1 MNSAESTDIYG
12 CNTLIERFLLI
23 SVIRIQSPPTADITV
38 RIAVHLD
45 RSSTDRG
52 RQRPKRPLESREL
65 MGKRQE

>member
-1 MNSAESTDIYG
+1 M
-12 CNTLIERFLLI
+12 I

-52 RQRPKRPLESREL
+52 RQRLKRPSEPREL
-65 MGKRQE
+65 MGKRQP